1 MNKALATA
9 IWILTVISA
18 YWMGLEHDSVQSNN
32 SFVASLD
39 GNLEKSALPQK
50 NNFVLPDKGRHC
62 SANGNR
68 RCGCSI

>member
-32 SFVASLD
+32 SVVASLD
-39 GNLEKSALPQK
+39 ENLEK
-50 NNFVLPDKGRHC
+50 FV
-62 SANGNR
+62 
-68 RCGCSI
+68 